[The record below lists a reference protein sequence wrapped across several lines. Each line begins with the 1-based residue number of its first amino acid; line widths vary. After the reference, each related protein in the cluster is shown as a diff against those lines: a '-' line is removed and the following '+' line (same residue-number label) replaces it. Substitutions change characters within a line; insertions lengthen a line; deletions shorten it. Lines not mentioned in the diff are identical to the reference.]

1 MNVNMIHQIIAFSC
15 DLSRNLS
22 RVFMHST
29 QPCTC
34 KRARLSAVS
43 VLARLRPQ
51 DLEQASIVIVVTLCH
66 MRLRA
71 ASRAWRGGSFISVK
85 IVARS
90 SLVAL
95 CEGSAFTMT
104 CFGVKLSLSF
114 FPAPQATRPALP
126 LSPCGFAMMTA
137 RNETPFS

>member
-1 MNVNMIHQIIAFSC
+1 
-15 DLSRNLS
+15 
-22 RVFMHST
+22 MHST
-29 QPCTC
+29 RLSTC

-43 VLARLRPQ
+43 LLARLRPQ
-51 DLEQASIVIVVTLCH
+51 DLEQRASIVIVVTLCH
-66 MRLRA
+66 MRERA
-71 ASRAWRGGSFISVK
+71 ASRAWCGGGLHQREDR
-85 IVARS
+85 RS

-95 CEGSAFTMT
+95 HEGSAFTMT

-114 FPAPQATRPALP
+114 FPAPQATPCLS

>member
-1 MNVNMIHQIIAFSC
+1 
-15 DLSRNLS
+15 
-22 RVFMHST
+22 MHST

-66 MRLRA
+66 MRERLRG
-71 ASRAWRGGSFISVK
+71 RVRLLHQREDR
-85 IVARS
+85 RS
-90 SLVAL
+90 SLVTL
-95 CEGSAFTMT
+95 HEGSAFTMT
-104 CFGVKLSLSF
+104 CFGVKLSFSF
-114 FPAPQATRPALP
+114 FPAPQATRPALSLP
-126 LSPCGFAMMTA
+126 SPCGFAMMTA